1 MALLWQFEEYV
12 RVSGML
18 LKILLANER
27 RSRIIEEKLRFGRSP
42 QQYILFF
49 YPRKPP
55 SKKRPLIFFLHGGGW
70 VHGQPRMFRFIGRF
84 FARAGY
90 PVVLGGYRLAPRHK
104 FPKQLDD
111 AYAGLV
117 AGLRLAAQRGL
128 HLDRVVLA
136 GQSAGAQLAAL
147 MLLDRVSLRKNQ
159 LSQDQFCGLLLI
171 SGLLDFWYC
180 QSRKDR
186 RMLRNYLGKPN
197 QWPNA
202 DPVRYVQGD
211 ETIPVLCLHGE
222 QDPLVDKANSVSFV
236 HKLNEKGTKVAE
248 LFLVEGSHHS
258 DLTSMFLGR
267 LPVTERMLEWLEE
280 VEQRA
285 ESSRQ

>member
-1 MALLWQFEEYV
+1 MAMLWQLEEYM

-27 RSRIIEEKLRFGRSP
+27 RSRIIEEKLRFGRSAH
-42 QQYILFF
+42 QYILFF
-49 YPRKPP
+49 FPRKP
-55 SKKRPLIFFLHGGGW
+55 STRMRPLIFFLHGGGW

-117 AGLRLAAQRGL
+117 AGLRLAAQRGQ
-128 HLDRVVLA
+128 HVDKVVLA

-159 LSQDQFCGLLLI
+159 LSQEQFCGLLLI

-202 DPVRYVQGD
+202 DPVRYIQGD
-211 ETIPVLCLHGE
+211 ETVPVLCLHGE
-222 QDPLVDKANSVSFV
+222 QDPLVKKANSVSYV
-236 HKLNEKGTKVAE
+236 HKMNEKGPKVAQ

-258 DLTSMFLGR
+258 DLTAMFLDR
-267 LPVTERMLEWLEE
+267 LPVAERMLEWLAGLDQPA
-280 VEQRA
+280 VTAR
-285 ESSRQ
+285 